1 MSPDE
6 LIPMVMAFAL
16 VIIVLNFASRTY
28 RRGIA
33 LKERELEIAASGIA
47 ERAEHFAGKAEALEQ
62 RVRVLE
68 RLATDRGQDLAME
81 IEDLRDKREK
91 VQ

>member
-1 MSPDE
+1 MTPDE

-16 VIIVLNFASRTY
+16 VVIVLSFASRTY
-28 RRGIA
+28 RRGMA
-33 LKERELEIAASGIA
+33 FKERQLELQASGTA
-47 ERAEHFAGKAEALEQ
+47 ERAEHFAAKAEALEQ

-81 IEDLRDKREK
+81 IEDLHDREMAR
-91 VQ
+91 